1 MAQTESLDDVL
12 QKGLSKSLLLFL
24 KLVDPERKF
33 GFDAH
38 LVEAWNQLTLVD
50 QRKLYLYILYRKWRG
65 LDVYGEP
72 YYIIKNC
79 HPVPFNWNG
88 QQGINS
94 LIKQNKMVIAKYNGS
109 FGSYTRDEA
118 TLYQMTDVKP
128 LN

>member
-65 LDVYGEP
+65 LDFYGEP